1 MASNPHRPFGILS
14 RLRHPSGWFGPELKE
29 TLWARSYTAA
39 LLGLLWSMNK
49 FAIYHHLTYGGVTGS
64 VLK

>member
-1 MASNPHRPFGILS
+1 MASIQHRPFGILS
-14 RLRHPSGWFGPELKE
+14 RLRHPNSWFRPELKE
-29 TLWARSYTAA
+29 TLWALSYTAA

-64 VLK
+64 VLQ

>member
-29 TLWARSYTAA
+29 TLWALSYTAA

-49 FAIYHHLTYGGVTGS
+49 FAIYHHLTYGGVTGF

>member
-29 TLWARSYTAA
+29 TLWALSYTAA

-64 VLK
+64 VQ